1 MKLLKYLISA
11 INIVTIISGCS
22 ADVEKPDK
30 NNKEYFYIIVIG
42 QSNAA
47 GKAPVESS
55 PGWLKSSNY
64 QVDNYYVWNSK
75 KNIFQPYQSG
85 VNVGT
90 EINSDNHLG
99 FDIFFAKLFTDKYNK
114 QLYCIKQTLDSTPI
128 SEKGSPAPGR
138 WTPSL
143 HLIPDNERS
152 MISELNKKLENAQRF
167 ADMNDIKLTP
177 VAVLL
182 HQGEC
187 DASEAVRL
195 NDYETNFTSLIS
207 YLRENINDTIPII
220 NGEIFYVNN
229 NFKKVNSIFHSYSE
243 KDYNFMTV
251 NMQNHQSSIGD
262 NLHYDIDALE
272 YLGRKMFEYY
282 EILKK

>member
-64 QVDNYYVWNSK
+64 QVDNYYVWNSE

-99 FDIFFAKLFTDKYNK
+99 FDIFSPNYLLINTTSSL
-114 QLYCIKQTLDSTPI
+114 LYQTNIRQHTYFRKRLSRSGQMDSILT
-128 SEKGSPAPGR
+128 SDS
-138 WTPSL
+138 
-143 HLIPDNERS
+143 DNERS
-152 MISELNKKLENAQRF
+152 MISELNIKLENAQRF

-182 HQGEC
+182 HQGES
-187 DASEAVRL
+187 DTSEGS
-195 NDYETNFTSLIS
+195 D
-207 YLRENINDTIPII
+207 
-220 NGEIFYVNN
+220 
-229 NFKKVNSIFHSYSE
+229 
-243 KDYNFMTV
+243 
-251 NMQNHQSSIGD
+251 
-262 NLHYDIDALE
+262 
-272 YLGRKMFEYY
+272 
-282 EILKK
+282 